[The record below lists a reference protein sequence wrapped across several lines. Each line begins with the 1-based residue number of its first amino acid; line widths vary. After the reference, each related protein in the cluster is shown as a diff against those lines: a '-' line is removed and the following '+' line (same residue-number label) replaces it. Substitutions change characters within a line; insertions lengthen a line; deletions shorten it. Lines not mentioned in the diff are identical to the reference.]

1 MNSLSLI
8 IRKVLTQTALNSELT
23 ILSSVITLF
32 NKTPSPP
39 LWIELKIIRRELH
52 EKRDFSIE

>member
-39 LWIELKIIRRELH
+39 L
-52 EKRDFSIE
+52 